1 MYAFMFYVYVY
12 CIYLYSYYFY
22 INAYDMCACMV
33 RDGGIT
39 LKYIITLALKSAY
52 VYVIDVN

>member
-1 MYAFMFYVYVY
+1 MFIAY
-12 CIYLYSYYFY
+12 IYTLIIFISMHMRCF
-22 INAYDMCACMV
+22 ACMV